1 MIEGGNLLTIQ
12 MLKPSG
18 LDHTALLTVYTT
30 CIRSV
35 LNMMANY
42 DTLELINTFL
52 MMPNGPIY
60 PDLSYRMTLEVTLL
74 PRVYHRQDKLGT

>member
-18 LDHTALLTVYTT
+18 LEYTALLTVYTT

-35 LNMMANY
+35 LNMIANY
-42 DTLELINTFL
+42 DTLKLINTFL

-74 PRVYHRQDKLGT
+74 PRVNPRIDELGT